1 MSSCAPNDAQ
11 FRIQNPMAEFLR
23 MERMPHIWCPGCGI
37 GSVVTSMAEAI
48 KNGGHDMD
56 KIAVVS
62 GIGCTGRVAGYVKF
76 DSFHTTHGRAIPF
89 ATGLKLA
96 NPELKVIVFSGDGD
110 LFSIGGNHFIHA
122 ARRNMDLL
130 VICVNNFTYG
140 MTGGQMTPTTPTTA
154 NASTTP
160 YGNYEY
166 PFSLP
171 FLADAAGATYVAR
184 WTSLNARNITD
195 SISEALNR
203 KGFSFIE
210 VITPCT
216 TLYQRRNRLGDGIDA
231 MQYYH
236 DDADI
241 QHGADTR
248 TVDIGFQGKLKTG
261 KFVDR
266 QKPTYLDA
274 VNTHYANVIG
284 DDYQLYGKT
293 PPEKQAEEEAKRAA
307 AAAAEQADGL
317 EAEYIDEPA
326 ECGGDDA

>member
-1 MSSCAPNDAQ
+1 MNAPEYAVSDAD
-11 FRIQNPMAEFLR
+11 FRNENPMAEFLR

-37 GSVVTSMAEAI
+37 GTVVTSFAEAI
-48 KNGGHDMD
+48 KAGGYDMD

-62 GIGCTGRVAGYVKF
+62 GIGCTGRVAGYVRF

-96 NPELKVIVFSGDGD
+96 NPELKVVVISGDGD
-110 LFSIGGNHFIHA
+110 LTSIGGNHLIHA
-122 ARRNMDLL
+122 ARRNMDLT

-140 MTGGQMTPTTPTTA
+140 MTGGQVTPTTPNTA

-160 YGNYEY
+160 YGNYET

-171 FLADAAGATYVAR
+171 FLVDAAGATFVAR
-184 WTSLNARNITD
+184 WTSLHARNITQ
-195 SISEALNR
+195 SIGQALKH

-210 VITPCT
+210 IIAPCT
-216 TLYQRRNRLGDGIDA
+216 TLYQRRNRLGDGLDA

-248 TVDIGFQGKLKTG
+248 TVDIGYQGKIAMG

-266 QKPTYLDA
+266 PRATYLEA
-274 VNTHYANVIG
+274 VNDHYVNVIG
-284 DDYQLYGKT
+284 DDYELYGKT
-293 PPEKQAEEEAKRAA
+293 PMEKKA
-307 AAAAEQADGL
+307 
-317 EAEYIDEPA
+317 EAEARKSASGEGEDPKA
-326 ECGGDDA
+326 CGGDDD